1 MSRNTLGEETI
12 VAVTF
17 QKKGEGTLLT
27 LLHSDFPNDDK
38 AKAHEKGWNSICD
51 KFSKIFPGKATMAY
65 ALRIALAAVVVAAS
79 SAVEAG
85 PAAIGAVKNIVLVHG
100 AITDGSG
107 WRGVYDILTKDGYR
121 VSVVQQ
127 PLTGLADDVAATKR
141 VIDQQ
146 DGPVILVGHSYGGS
160 IITVAGADP
169 KVRALVYVA
178 ALQPDAGETSNQLA
192 ASMPAEVPSSDLKP
206 TKDGFVFLDPT
217 KFAADVAAD
226 LPPAQAEYMAH
237 AQMPVAA
244 AAFDAPV
251 TVAAWHDKP
260 SYGIVATADRALN
273 PMLARWMYKRSGA
286 KITEIKASHLVYISQ
301 PDAVASVIET
311 AAGCVGENTPKAR

>member
-1 MSRNTLGEETI
+1 
-12 VAVTF
+12 
-17 QKKGEGTLLT
+17 
-27 LLHSDFPNDDK
+27 
-38 AKAHEKGWNSICD
+38 
-51 KFSKIFPGKATMAY
+51 
-65 ALRIALAAVVVAAS
+65 
-79 SAVEAG
+79 
-85 PAAIGAVKNIVLVHG
+85 
-100 AITDGSG
+100 
-107 WRGVYDILTKDGYR
+107 

-127 PLTGLADDVAATKR
+127 PLTGLADDVAATQR

-146 DGPVILVGHSYGGS
+146 DGPVILVGHSYGGT

-178 ALQPDAGETSNQLA
+178 AMQPDVGETTSQLA
-192 ASMPAEVPSSDLKP
+192 ASMPGAAPSSDLKP
-206 TKDGFVFLDPT
+206 TGDGFIFVDST

-226 LPPAQAEYMAH
+226 LPPALAKYMAN

-251 TVAAWHDKP
+251 TVAAWRDKP

-286 KITEIKASHLVYISQ
+286 KTTEIKASHLVYISR
-301 PDAVASVIET
+301 PGEVASVIER
-311 AAGCVGENTPKAR
+311 AARSIGENTAKPR